1 MAYCTVVFSQYRRIL
16 LPYYSNLVC
25 KDMNN
30 FRTLQIFLEEF
41 AKRRD
46 NSLVNTT
53 IPEPVMAQGLLGKW
67 ARGQGLQVSVLLARQ
82 EIGTGLGDAG
92 QLAVTEDLGIGVVDL
107 QRLQQVPHGGFLL
120 LGAGV
125 GSMAVG
131 QQATLVADADGV
143 LVVVPCM
150 GSRQVLVPRL
160 VHLAVAGD
168 VIVVAGEPEP

>member
-1 MAYCTVVFSQYRRIL
+1 
-16 LPYYSNLVC
+16 
-25 KDMNN
+25 
-30 FRTLQIFLEEF
+30 
-41 AKRRD
+41 
-46 NSLVNTT
+46 
-53 IPEPVMAQGLLGKW
+53 MAQGLLGKW